1 MTNSVKKFFKK
12 WPKAWTTNT
21 EISVGS
27 EYKSMKKKA
36 SKKCPFLN
44 CYILKKVWKAQNS
57 LDEVWRSSGKCPLTS
72 KKKLKYWKKIYPK
85 MFGIDHNST
94 FKHQL
99 HVLTTLWITLNIPIV
114 RFLRKLLN
122 KRICVTAKVPEIW
135 WKEIQFVH

>member
-1 MTNSVKKFFKK
+1 MTKRLDNKR
-12 WPKAWTTNT
+12 WD
-21 EISVGS
+21 ISMFRIQVH
-27 EYKSMKKKA
+27 EKKA

-44 CYILKKVWKAQNS
+44 CYILKKVWKVQNS

-72 KKKLKYWKKIYPK
+72 KKKLKYWKKIYAK

-99 HVLTTLWITLNIPIV
+99 HVLTTLWITLNVPIV

-122 KRICVTAKVPEIW
+122 KRIYVTAKVPEIS

>member
-1 MTNSVKKFFKK
+1 MTNSVKKFFKN

-27 EYKSMKKKA
+27 EYKSMKKKLPNME
-36 SKKCPFLN
+36 PFLN
-44 CYILKKVWKAQNS
+44 CYILKKVWKIKNS
-57 LDEVWRSSGKCPLTS
+57 LDEAWRSSGKCPLTS
-72 KKKLKYWKKIYPK
+72 KKKLKYWKKIYAK

-99 HVLTTLWITLNIPIV
+99 HVLTTFWITLNIPIV

-122 KRICVTAKVPEIW
+122 ERIRVTAKVPEISR
-135 WKEIQFVH
+135 KEIYFVH